1 MLLISELGNHL
12 RVMRMEI
19 QMKKNR
25 LQNPRMGWILGFA
38 VLFWALAPPQ
48 GICAD
53 DESQRIEAPASP
65 ETLAVDKSDRT
76 EEGSE
81 APEIADWGET
91 AVESESSLAT
101 EEIEASYFSVMAR
114 LGLGLGLVVL
124 LAWGAVYLLRK
135 TAVGR
140 QFGGTGGMIRIAER
154 VYLGPK
160 KFVCLVEIGGKA
172 LALGVTEE
180 HISTLTQWDEGE
192 LELPPDPAI
201 SGAFSSQ
208 FRSLLGQAKDRSR
221 HSSEG
226 GKA

>member
-1 MLLISELGNHL
+1 MLISELGNHL

-25 LQNPRMGWILGFA
+25 LQNPRIRWILGFA
-38 VLFWALAPPQ
+38 VLIWALAPPQ
-48 GICAD
+48 GVCAD
-53 DESQRIEAPASP
+53 DESQGGEASAFP
-65 ETLAVDKSDRT
+65 ETLTVDSRDSIG
-76 EEGSE
+76 EDSVESE
-81 APEIADWGET
+81 TVDWGET
-91 AVESESSLAT
+91 AVERESSLAA
-101 EEIEASYFSVMAR
+101 EEMEASYFTVMAK

-135 TAVGR
+135 TAVGK
-140 QFGGTGGMIRIAER
+140 QFGGTGGMIRVAER

-180 HISTLTQWDEGE
+180 HISTLTQWGEGE

-201 SGAFSSQ
+201 SGAFASQ
-208 FRSLLGQAKDRSR
+208 FKSLLGQAKDGSARS
-221 HSSEG
+221 SSEG
-226 GKA
+226 GEA